1 MRKLILLIIAVVT
14 IPSLAAAQAPDA
26 KAKAEEILKQARAA
40 IGDEKKLK
48 ELQGL
53 SITGM
58 ARMGVGERQL
68 ESEIEIEVLMPDKV
82 KKTTNSQFGTSI
94 NALNGDQIWNDFIPG
109 MGVGGGNFV
118 VIRGGGPG
126 APGGPGGPGAP
137 GGMMGPNSPM
147 MSYFQLQQRREM
159 YQIMLGWLLT
169 APASAQVEF
178 TFVGEA
184 PGPEDSKLNVLD
196 GKGAD
201 GFTVRLYFDQQTN
214 QLIGLSFKAKQMR
227 GGFGRRGPGGQG
239 GPGGQ
244 RPQGGQP
251 GQPPQGAQP
260 GQPPQGGQ
268 PGQPAQGAQPGQP
281 AQGAQPGQPP
291 QGAQAGQP
299 PQGGQPGQRRE
310 ITPEERERFMK
321 EAQERFEK
329 APDVDY
335 RWAFGDYKS
344 AGGLNLPHRMT
355 KIESGTPNE
364 EWEISKI
371 KVNPKLSPDKFV
383 KKEKSAN

>member
-1 MRKLILLIIAVVT
+1 MRKLILSVITAITFPA
-14 IPSLAAAQAPDA
+14 LALAQVSDA
-26 KAKAEEILKQARAA
+26 KAKAEQILKQARAA

-48 ELQGL
+48 ELQSL
-53 SITGM
+53 SITGTG
-58 ARMGVGERQL
+58 RQSFGERQI
-68 ESEIEIEVLMPDKV
+68 ESELEIEIMMPDKV

-94 NALNGDQIWNDFIPG
+94 NALNDNQIWSDFIPV
-109 MGVGGGNFV
+109 MGGGGGG
-118 VIRGGGPG
+118 RGG
-126 APGGPGGPGAP
+126 PGGPGGPG
-137 GGMMGPNSPM
+137 GMFGPNSPM
-147 MSYFQLQQRREM
+147 ASYFQMQQRREF
-159 YQIMLGWLLT
+159 YQITLGWLLT
-169 APASAQVEF
+169 IPASAQVEF
-178 TFVGEA
+178 AFVGEA

-227 GGFGRRGPGGQG
+227 GGFGRRGPGAPGGQG
-239 GPGGQ
+239 GPGGGQGGQ
-244 RPQGGQP
+244 RPQG
-251 GQPPQGAQP
+251 A
-260 GQPPQGGQ
+260 Q

-281 AQGAQPGQPP
+281 AQGAQPGQPA
-291 QGAQAGQP
+291 QGAQPGQP
-299 PQGGQPGQRRE
+299 AQGAQPGQSAQSGQPGQRRE
-310 ITPEERERFMK
+310 LTPEERERFRK

-329 APDVDY
+329 SPDVDY
-335 RWAFGDYKS
+335 RWAFGDYKNV
-344 AGGLNLPHRMT
+344 GGLNLPHRMT